1 MKNLF
6 FLYITNKIKNK
17 PSLDILYVRYT
28 GYGPYIFYFL
38 LCALTSQGIISSA
51 PSSPSLSRARAPGSG
66 GGDSAAAAAPA
77 LAASSDHLTDGLTGT
92 RTIVLVLSH
101 LFLFLCDAG
110 HLKPYICAKINK

>member
-1 MKNLF
+1 MCPNQ
-6 FLYITNKIKNK
+6 
-17 PSLDILYVRYT
+17 PGD
-28 GYGPYIFYFL
+28 YFL
-38 LCALTSQGIISSA
+38 CPFLTLSLSLPLSL
-51 PSSPSLSRARAPGSG
+51 SLSRARAPGSG